1 MDRVRLLGLV
11 IACWLPS
18 AAAADNQLEITIRW
32 SDGRSNTHT
41 QSVPDDEG
49 RDIASRP
56 DSVGGK
62 YLVAARKKLAER
74 QGYTAA
80 IYGPDFWKIPQV
92 SKWHFELRD
101 PGSNRVLAS
110 NRP

>member
-1 MDRVRLLGLV
+1 MDRLRFSLL
-11 IACWLPS
+11 IACALVSP
-18 AAAADNQLEITIRW
+18 ALAENQLEITIRW

-41 QSVPDDEG
+41 QAVSDDDG

-56 DSVGGK
+56 DTVGGK
-62 YLVAARKKLAER
+62 YLVVARKKLAER
-74 QGYTAA
+74 QGYSAA

-101 PGSNRVLAS
+101 PSSNRVLAS